1 MQTTIGRALHPKVL
15 RLKLLKLLILFL
27 SELTPFLKE
36 YITFMLFWTMLQI
49 SLSFSRAGTAL
60 FLV

>member
-15 RLKLLKLLILFL
+15 CLKLLKLLTLFL

-36 YITFMLFWTMLQI
+36 YITFILFWTMLQI
-49 SLSFSRAGTAL
+49 GLSLSRAGTAL